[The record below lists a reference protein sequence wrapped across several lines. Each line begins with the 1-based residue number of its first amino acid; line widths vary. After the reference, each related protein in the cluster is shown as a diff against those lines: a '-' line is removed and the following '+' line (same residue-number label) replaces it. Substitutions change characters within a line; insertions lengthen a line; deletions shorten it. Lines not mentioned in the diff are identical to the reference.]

1 MKLSLWFGAIE
12 MYKYI
17 NEIEILN
24 TVVFLMVPPLSV
36 TLLYLSTD
44 IYLGFI
50 LSFRSWWV
58 RNLAYQ
64 EGSFGSSEFTWGNQG
79 WPDGKLGLQVNPL
92 PDYRGPKTSQEV
104 IKFKGMLC

>member
-1 MKLSLWFGAIE
+1 

-50 LSFRSWWV
+50 LSF
-58 RNLAYQ
+58 
-64 EGSFGSSEFTWGNQG
+64 GS
-79 WPDGKLGLQVNPL
+79 
-92 PDYRGPKTSQEV
+92 
-104 IKFKGMLC
+104 